1 MRPRL
6 AAALLVVVGTVLT
19 SAPAATPRPSSQI
32 VRIEDV
38 GKGAAEAWVFLPA
51 EERPDCVLTF
61 IHDDGDLSPA
71 RYTPWLSYT
80 VLRDHCAIVFPRYQ
94 LARHSSAAGNLRGL
108 RAAVGAGMA
117 FVRKTTFGLYGEK
130 ALASMPHIAAGFGS
144 GGTLALALA
153 TQARSWGIPSPVAID
168 SVFPVVSDG
177 APVPDQQLD
186 RRARVLVQVGDRDR
200 VAGPASASAV
210 RKYLASHPGGR
221 ARIQLVRS
229 SASLAATH
237 SAPLRVDTPSEN
249 AFWGPLDT
257 LIDSVT

>member
-6 AAALLVVVGTVLT
+6 TVALLVVIAAVLAV
-19 SAPAATPRPSSQI
+19 APAATPRSSSQI

-38 GKGAAEAWVFLPA
+38 GKGASETWVFLPA
-51 EERPDCVLTF
+51 EEPPVCVLTF

-94 LARHSSAAGNLRGL
+94 LSPHSSAAGNLRGL
-108 RAAVGAGMA
+108 RAAVATGIA

-130 ALASMPHIAAGFGS
+130 AVASMPHIAAGFGS

-153 TQARSWGIPSPVAID
+153 TQARGWGLPSPVAID

-177 APVPDQQLD
+177 APVPDRHLD
-186 RRARVLVQVGDRDR
+186 ARARVLVQVGDRDN

-210 RKYLASHPGGR
+210 RKYLASHTGGR

-229 SASLAATH
+229 SPAFAATH